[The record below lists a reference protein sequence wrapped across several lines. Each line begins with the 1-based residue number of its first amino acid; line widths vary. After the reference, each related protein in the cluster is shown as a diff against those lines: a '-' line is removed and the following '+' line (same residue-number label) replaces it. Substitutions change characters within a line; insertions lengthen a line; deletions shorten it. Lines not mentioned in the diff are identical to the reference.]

1 MIRRPPKSTLFPY
14 TTLFR
19 SARSGGAHARPGG
32 ADHDR
37 RRDRAERA
45 RGREGVGGSKRRN
58 PEARQGVR
66 RVAGGLGAGGREA
79 AGLGLLRRL
88 RLLLTRLA
96 ARDPP
101 ERANQTEKSS
111 TVRARIALGGPLLV
125 AAVAAHHR
133 VVLHQLRLVHHR
145 PSSEV
150 ERVRLNLIDERRPR
164 NPELLGGARAVAA
177 VELEGALDLLAL
189 HIGQCQRAVSSVPPR
204 ASRTS
209 GLAQVRRKVLDP
221 DLAGTA
227 SQNHGAFQHVPHLA
241 YVAGQRGR
249 QQAVQRLRTAR
260 ARTPGHLRPEVVED
274 ARE

>member
-1 MIRRPPKSTLFPY
+1 DRRAPHRDRMPEARRLR
-14 TTLFR
+14 LLDQARGLGRAGDVAAGRAAAAAAR
-19 SARSGGAHARPGG
+19 SRATRAGAVARARSGGAHARPGG

-101 ERANQTEKSS
+101 ERANQTEKTS
-111 TVRARIALGGPLLV
+111 TTRGRIALGGPLLV

-133 VVLHQLRLVHHR
+133 LRLHALRLV
-145 PSSEV
+145 
-150 ERVRLNLIDERRPR
+150 
-164 NPELLGGARAVAA
+164 
-177 VELEGALDLLAL
+177 
-189 HIGQCQRAVSSVPPR
+189 
-204 ASRTS
+204 
-209 GLAQVRRKVLDP
+209 
-221 DLAGTA
+221 
-227 SQNHGAFQHVPHLA
+227 
-241 YVAGQRGR
+241 
-249 QQAVQRLRTAR
+249 
-260 ARTPGHLRPEVVED
+260 
-274 ARE
+274 